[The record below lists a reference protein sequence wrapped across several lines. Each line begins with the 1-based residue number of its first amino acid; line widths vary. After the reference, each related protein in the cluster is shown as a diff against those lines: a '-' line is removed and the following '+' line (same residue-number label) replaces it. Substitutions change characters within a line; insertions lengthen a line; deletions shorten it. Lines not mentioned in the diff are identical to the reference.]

1 MNSAGFSDWV
11 CVRERRPFVQ
21 HLTNAISAS
30 FQADVINALGG
41 RCMMSHHPE
50 EVGAI
55 AARADALLINIGAP
69 DADSSLRYR
78 RALDVAQL
86 RGIPVVLD
94 PVGYGFTPIRS
105 EIIDSLLK
113 EYSFSIIRGN
123 GGEIALLAGMQGDVC
138 GVDGSSSIDV
148 IHEAVSVV
156 AKRFSCVCAA
166 TGEADCIS
174 DGSEVAV
181 LKGGTPVLGRISG
194 SGCALGSVMGLLL
207 AVCSP
212 MTAAKNAITLFN
224 CAAVE
229 AAKKSEKPG
238 SFKAYFIDAM
248 VSLSEG
254 SDGDGF

>member
-41 RCMMSHHPE
+41 RCMMSLHPE

-123 GGEIALLAGMQGDVC
+123 GGEIALLAGIVIF
-138 GVDGSSSIDV
+138 SITFTAGQ
-148 IHEAVSVV
+148 EPS
-156 AKRFSCVCAA
+156 
-166 TGEADCIS
+166 
-174 DGSEVAV
+174 
-181 LKGGTPVLGRISG
+181 KGP
-194 SGCALGSVMGLLL
+194 GL
-207 AVCSP
+207 VF
-212 MTAAKNAITLFN
+212 ITLPAIFYEMGTIGI
-224 CAAVE
+224 V
-229 AAKKSEKPG
+229 
-238 SFKAYFIDAM
+238 I
-248 VSLSEG
+248 SL
-254 SDGDGF
+254 